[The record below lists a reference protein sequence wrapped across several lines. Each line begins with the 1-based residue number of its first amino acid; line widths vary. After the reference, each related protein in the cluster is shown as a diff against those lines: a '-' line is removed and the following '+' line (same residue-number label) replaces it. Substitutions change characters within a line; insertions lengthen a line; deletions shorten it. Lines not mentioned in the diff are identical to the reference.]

1 MIGVMS
7 VIVLIAVGNGSAKAV
22 QSSLDRLGTNSIT
35 IRAGAQGG
43 FGPRSR
49 GVASN
54 TKQLTVANAYAL
66 MNKNLAPDIKQVAPI
81 QNASATCAVGANT
94 TTPGTFVGTWPSY
107 FEISNTPLQKGN
119 FFSVDDLTQGRRVA
133 DIGATTA
140 TALFGTENPIGKVM
154 KCGGIPFTIVGL
166 TAVKGSSG
174 FQDGDSLVIA
184 PLTAVQSTLSGA
196 TSALSN
202 ITAEA
207 LSSKVTTQAQ
217 AEINTVMDQ
226 QHQIHN
232 VSKRDYST
240 FNAAQL
246 LATSSSS
253 SQTFTVLLGAVAGI
267 SLLVGGIGITNIMLV
282 TVMERTREIG
292 IRKAIG
298 APKSAILTQFLIEA
312 TILSVVGGLLGVI
325 GGYIGSHFTI
335 AGTKPVIEPLSVIL
349 AFAVSILI
357 GIFFGGYPASRAASL
372 RPIEA
377 LRYE

>member
-1 MIGVMS
+1 
-7 VIVLIAVGNGSAKAV
+7 
-22 QSSLDRLGTNSIT
+22 
-35 IRAGAQGG
+35 
-43 FGPRSR
+43 
-49 GVASN
+49 
-54 TKQLTVANAYAL
+54 
-66 MNKNLAPDIKQVAPI
+66 
-81 QNASATCAVGANT
+81 
-94 TTPGTFVGTWPSY
+94 
-107 FEISNTPLQKGN
+107 
-119 FFSVDDLTQGRRVA
+119 
-133 DIGATTA
+133 
-140 TALFGTENPIGKVM
+140 M

-184 PLTAVQSTLSGA
+184 PITSVQSTLTGA
-196 TSALSN
+196 SSQLSN
-202 ITAEA
+202 ITVEA
-207 LSSKVTTQAQ
+207 KSSTVTTQAQ
-217 AEINTVMDQ
+217 NEINTIMDQ

-312 TILSVVGGLLGVI
+312 TILSVAGGLLGVI

-349 AFAVSILI
+349 AFGISILI